1 MTNIHPTALV
11 DSAAQLGHDVSIGPY
26 AIVEAGAVVGDRTQL
41 MVSAFVAG
49 CSTIGADCQLHQG
62 AAVGGA
68 PQMRVM
74 DGPGGRVR
82 IGNGTILREHVTV
95 HRAVGTDAWTTVGD
109 RCYLLATS
117 HVGHDCAVG
126 HEVTIANGALLA
138 GFVSVGDRAFIS
150 GNVAVHQ
157 FVRVGRLV
165 MIGGLARVPKDVP
178 PFTMVAR
185 DGWVY
190 GLNVVGMRRAG
201 LTPEDRLTI
210 KRAYHTIYHAKL
222 NVSQAIETLLAQAPA
237 PLVNEIV
244 AFIKGSKRGLCSAR
258 RRNHRGHGD
267 TDHWDDHVARD

>member
-11 DSAAQLGHDVSIGPY
+11 DSSAQLGQDVNIGPY
-26 AIVEAGAVVGDRTQL
+26 AIVEAGAVIGDRTQL

-126 HEVTIANGALLA
+126 HDVTIANGALLA

-178 PFTMVAR
+178 PFTMLAR
-185 DGWVY
+185 DGWVL

-201 LTPEDRLTI
+201 LTPEERLTI

-222 NVSQAIETLLAQAPA
+222 NVSQAIQALLSQPST
-237 PLVNEIV
+237 PLVEEII
-244 AFIKGSKRGLCSAR
+244 AFIKGSKRGLCAAR
-258 RRNHRGHGD
+258 RRNQRGHGD
-267 TDHWDDHVARD
+267 TDQWDDHVARE